1 MEIFV
6 AHDFTKPP
14 LRNYRKPFGVV
25 AKKHKV
31 EFKFAD
37 DIHKGKHLLD
47 QIDEAIVKS
56 TYCLFDVSSWN
67 PNVLQELGF
76 ARGRAKDYSIL
87 FRPGNPLLWYLG
99 YSTRFP
105 DLPSDIK
112 GLRQI
117 RYWSPGILRVRLE
130 ELVRDLTSTGGLG
143 AAEDM
148 WITRIDER
156 LSMYPDGLLMR
167 QIAEHLS
174 ISAPI
179 ARGFIQKMIR
189 DGIVEA
195 RGYGPSTR
203 YVKIAGPRRAA

>member
-1 MEIFV
+1 MSFRSLASLADAPRIIRYSSARAIRSFGTW
-6 AHDFTKPP
+6 DT
-14 LRNYRKPFGVV
+14 LR
-25 AKKHKV
+25 
-31 EFKFAD
+31 
-37 DIHKGKHLLD
+37 
-47 QIDEAIVKS
+47 
-56 TYCLFDVSSWN
+56 
-67 PNVLQELGF
+67 GF
-76 ARGRAKDYSIL
+76 
-87 FRPGNPLLWYLG
+87 
-99 YSTRFP
+99 
-105 DLPSDIK
+105 LPSDIK

-130 ELVRDLTSTGGLG
+130 ELVKDLTSTGGLG